1 MEKMYLQDHINLT
14 NTIDIASAIQTM
26 FPDVPYVNAFTSNLI
41 EGIIVKKLRFV
52 TDVDPDGMYI
62 GINYNDDGY
71 WVVSGRYLDSTKYHA
86 LDMIAWGMIMNMEI
100 IIIDTPNIP
109 SLTSAQIVGLIL
121 WDMFYQGVKAVASK
135 SEWY

>member
-1 MEKMYLQDHINLT
+1 M
-14 NTIDIASAIQTM
+14 
-26 FPDVPYVNAFTSNLI
+26 
-41 EGIIVKKLRFV
+41 RFV

-86 LDMIAWGMIMNMEI
+86 LDIIAWGMIMNMEI